1 MGSSIILSVFSSCVL
16 YHTVFKKSF
25 SDNDEL
31 RQDIKAWN
39 LERTFIAFEFI
50 DNIYLS
56 N

>member
-1 MGSSIILSVFSSCVL
+1 MKRSN
-16 YHTVFKKSF
+16 YTVFKKSF

-39 LERTFIAFEFI
+39 LWNLERTFIAFEFI